1 MGEKVLFVQDDTDRV
16 AQPPHLDDL
25 VIDVAR
31 REVRR
36 NGQVLHL
43 KPREYSLLA
52 FLSHNPG
59 LALSRESLL
68 QAVWG
73 RERAGSTRTVDVHIC
88 WLRDKIEPDP
98 SRPRRIVTVRGF
110 GYRFEE

>member
-1 MGEKVLFVQDDTDRV
+1 MGERELPGRDDTDRA
-16 AQPPHLDDL
+16 AQPLRLDDL
-25 VIDVAR
+25 VIDSTR

-52 FLSHNPG
+52 FLSHNTG
-59 LALSRESLL
+59 VALSREALL

-73 RERAGSTRTVDVHIC
+73 WEQAGSTRTVDVHIC

-98 SRPRRIVTVRGF
+98 GRPQRIVTVRGF
-110 GYRFEE
+110 GYRFER